1 VDELIGIFGK
11 RKMWLVKMTSIGLVK
26 MTKYRKKL
34 IDQQKI
40 HRSRTQRFQDLRK
53 NKGMKEL
60 KIV

>member
-1 VDELIGIFGK
+1 
-11 RKMWLVKMTSIGLVK
+11 MWLVKMTSIGLVK